1 MSYPRR
7 TRVTHRG
14 LKQRMQQQS
23 QPKNWGE
30 EKCTFCD
37 TPVAKDGSLTCKCSS
52 KLVYREEPAPPASA
66 LRLYYAL
73 GNEHES
79 WRDAVVA
86 FDQLPIEDRAHWN
99 EQAAADRKRFQLE
112 KGAYNENL
120 RLDEEILT
128 DKEAEDECECGNGF
142 DDIRVALQRRRCE
155 QRWSRYRRDHHRF
168 NTMVKATDQAVG
180 PGSFHLFLSL
190 PVEIRDQIYT
200 HLFASASNGGGLRQ
214 WQLEY
219 ETTGPDPE
227 LRFTHLH
234 PLDTRVLATSHQT
247 YAESLD
253 ALYSNTCFV
262 VDIARSS
269 ILPLFVQYPTGTM
282 APRPTAK
289 IRRWHIQL
297 TLTNLRHMDMIL
309 PQVVSL
315 RDVMKQCDRLD
326 EVRFTWLTVPH
337 YWKEIG
343 DLTKQYDGL
352 LELFKEIRGVG
363 RVIFTQRFSD
373 KGACREPFWLDS
385 CSDVQ
390 LASEDVREAV
400 KASMEARVC

>member
-1 MSYPRR
+1 MPRLA
-7 TRVTHRG
+7 TYFTP
-14 LKQRMQQQS
+14 LNWKERMQQP
-23 QPKNWGE
+23 QPKIWGE

-37 TPVAKDGSLTCKCSS
+37 APVAKDGSLTCNCSS

-66 LRLYYAL
+66 IRLYYAL
-73 GNEHES
+73 GTKHES
-79 WRDAVVA
+79 WVDALAA
-86 FDQLPIEDRAHWN
+86 FDHLPAEDRAHWN
-99 EQAAADRKRFQLE
+99 KQAAADRKRFQQE
-112 KGAYNENL
+112 KRAYNDNL

-155 QRWSRYRRDHHRF
+155 QRWSRYRRDHPRF
-168 NTMVKATDQAVG
+168 NATVKATDQAVG
-180 PGSFHLFLSL
+180 PGTFHRFLDL
-190 PVEIRDQIYT
+190 PVEIRDQIYA
-200 HLFASASNGGGLRQ
+200 HLFDGAGNGGGLRQ

-234 PLDTRVLATSHQT
+234 PLDTRILATCHQI

-269 ILPLFVQYPTGTM
+269 IPPLFIQHPTGIV

-289 IRRWHIQL
+289 IRRWHVQL
-297 TLTNLRHMDMIL
+297 TLTNLRHLDMIR
-309 PQVVSL
+309 PQVVAL

-326 EVRFTWLTVPH
+326 EVRFTWLT
-337 YWKEIG
+337 
-343 DLTKQYDGL
+343 
-352 LELFKEIRGVG
+352 
-363 RVIFTQRFSD
+363 
-373 KGACREPFWLDS
+373 
-385 CSDVQ
+385 
-390 LASEDVREAV
+390 
-400 KASMEARVC
+400 